1 MKKRIM
7 KRQLLAVAMAMALV
21 VPQGVYAVE
30 ELQLPVEQLEEQ
42 QINESGNTE
51 KTQIHEEGCSLPLE
65 HEGECVIRL
74 EESIEDEEGK
84 IEKAS
89 LSGYESDQVDV
100 AKSAKNSGL
109 GLTEDNPMKVPAEEL
124 VIVNGIYYGISK
136 DWFEENNPNKE
147 TLFFSIEIP
156 DNVTTIF
163 NDGLKDSWYLDK
175 EKNNAVTANDNLG
188 RYNVVSVDFSGATS
202 LTTINNQA
210 AMGVTSL
217 KGVLD
222 LSNTQVTT
230 IGKSAFSGC
239 TGLTGVILP
248 NALKVLGTQD
258 GSLGSVFKDC
268 TGLQFV
274 RTAGRDTDT
283 VFELPPN
290 LRVIGKDTFNN
301 IFSGVGEIIAKIPAS
316 VETIGSQAFYKTQFS
331 QVYIE
336 RQTNF
341 DDYNAGAFKYVGL
354 LIFKNSEGYEQTGE
368 FTRTTKTY
376 PVTLK
381 FMNDSAEVETQTKL
395 YGQSIQYEY
404 DEDNAKWV
412 LNQKYALPE
421 VPDDA
426 PGKIPGYDLGWK
438 ITDAKDVLTNTSKV
452 IGTPDENGQLVAT
465 VSNGGVVSKPTVRYK
480 VGDQVIEDTKGI
492 PEFEVWISE
501 EEPAYVGVEV
511 THPLATEEARESGTY
526 VYYKYC
532 WWDEYKN
539 GVNGPRSIEEP
550 ELFSNARTSAEYNRN
565 FTDQTMIPMRKENDT
580 RVDGNYYLVEIYGY
594 YVENNGEPKQYY
606 KSRHNFIAGDNTTD
620 RSYLMNVDVKEK
632 EKFTITP
639 VDMTIYMG
647 GDDGYE
653 GVVGNDGNLVEEETS
668 YNTLPEPLFQ
678 IMSASAGF
686 DPKSLTITN
695 EKTHNSWNPEKVGDT
710 EYYRLVPTAGEKK
723 LIRVQFIDD
732 NKNVHES
739 DTFDPA
745 TVGDLFA
752 TYDIKIF
759 SQGDKISV
767 KDEDGKEY
775 AVSTAAGKLTVRAVA
790 ENKPNDD
797 PTIDVIDEN
806 NLTKVEAG
814 KAVAVAS
821 EGTKYYLNNTDV
833 EVTDAK
839 PSLLFD
845 SIIEDEGSTD
855 RTKALMVKADETLG
869 VSAGK
874 RIYEIKYLDLV
885 DANNGNAWIKADKP
899 VTIYWGYPEGTDQ
912 NTEFQIVHFRDLHRD
927 GAQSGQELEDIKNC
941 TAEKI
946 TGVENTPEGIKFS
959 VGKDGFSPF
968 ALIFNEKDEG
978 GNQGGSS
985 SGGSLTSNTYYV
997 RYHNDDDIVKDG
1009 RFVPGETVTVRGDIF
1024 TAPRGKVLAGWSL
1037 EENGKVD
1044 YKVGDTFR
1052 MPGSSYD
1059 LYAVWKNAET
1069 LTHAAYISGY
1079 PDGTVGPDRTITR
1092 AEAATMFYNLLSNK
1106 SSTARTFADV
1116 PMNQWYANA
1125 VTTLAGMGVING
1137 YPDGTFK
1144 PDAPITR
1151 AEFVTM
1157 AMNFAKADKGT
1168 ACSFADVPEN
1178 MWYYGAIAGATENG
1192 WISGYPDGTFGPA
1205 RNITRA
1211 EVTSVINRM
1220 ENRAADM
1227 MFIVENL
1234 NDLRTF
1240 SDLPF
1245 QHWAYGSMM
1254 EAANGHDY
1262 TREQENTYEV
1272 WTGIK

>member
-30 ELQLPVEQLEEQ
+30 EDNTNISISEELILVNEESGTIDILQNDISKNAYAEEPIIADSENELE
-42 QINESGNTE
+42 ISGNTLKGFDNSWLKEIKE
-51 KTQIHEEGCSLPLE
+51 KYGNDVKLKVVVPTNITEIEGLAFNGQANLVAVDMSGAKKLE
-65 HEGECVIRL
+65 NI
-74 EESIEDEEGK
+74 GK
-84 IEKAS
+84 QAF
-89 LSGYESDQVDV
+89 YTT
-100 AKSAKNSGL
+100 GL
-109 GLTEDNPMKVPAEEL
+109 K
-124 VIVNGIYYGISK
+124 GI
-136 DWFEENNPNKE
+136 
-147 TLFFSIEIP
+147 IEIGSG
-156 DNVTTIF
+156 V
-163 NDGLKDSWYLDK
+163 
-175 EKNNAVTANDNLG
+175 KN
-188 RYNVVSVDFSGATS
+188 
-202 LTTINNQA
+202 
-210 AMGVTSL
+210 
-217 KGVLD
+217 
-222 LSNTQVTT
+222 
-230 IGKSAFSGC
+230 IGTLAFASCKSIQ
-239 TGLTGVILP
+239 GVILP
-248 NALKVLGTQD
+248 ETLEVLGAED
-258 GSLGSVFKDC
+258 GASGSVFKDC

-336 RQTNF
+336 RQTGF
-341 DDYNAGAFKYVGL
+341 AKYHSDAFKNVGL
-354 LIFKNSEGYEQTGE
+354 LIFKDSDGYRETGK

-376 PVTLK
+376 PVVLNFINGT
-381 FMNDSAEVETQTKL
+381 ETVPQQTKL
-395 YGQSIQYEY
+395 YDQVIGYEY
-404 DEDNAKWV
+404 DKNVQKWV
-412 LNQKYALPE
+412 LNEDYELPE
-421 VPDDA
+421 VPDTE
-426 PGKIPGYDLGWK
+426 KIPGYDAGWK
-438 ITDAKDVLTNTSKV
+438 IEGGTEILTNVSKV
-452 IGTPDENGQLVAT
+452 SGSQQVDQLNV
-465 VSNGGVVSKPTVRYK
+465 VIDNRSFVSKPTVKYK
-480 VGDQVIEDTKGI
+480 VGDQIMEDTTGI
-492 PEFEVWISE
+492 PLFTVEFSE
-501 EEPAYVGVEV
+501 NQPAYVGVEV
-511 THPLATEEARESGTY
+511 THPLATEDAKATGTY
-526 VYYKYC
+526 VYYEYC
-532 WWDEYKN
+532 WWDEYEN
-539 GVNGPRSIEEP
+539 SVNGPRSTEEP
-550 ELFSNARTSAEYNRN
+550 ELFSNAKTSTEYEREY
-565 FTDQTMIPMRKENDT
+565 TDQTMIPMRKEADT
-580 RVDGNYYLVEIYGY
+580 RIDGNYYLVEIFGY
-594 YVENNGEPKQYY
+594 YVEDNGEPEQYY
-606 KSRHNFIAGDNTTD
+606 KSRHNFIAGDNATD
-620 RSYLMNVDVKEK
+620 RSYLMHVDVKEK

-686 DPKSLTITN
+686 DPESLTITN

-833 EVTDAK
+833 EVTDVK

-1168 ACSFADVPEN
+1168 ACSFADVLEN

>member
-30 ELQLPVEQLEEQ
+30 ELHQPTEQMEEQ
-42 QINESGNTE
+42 PTEISGDVE
-51 KTQIHEEGCSLPLE
+51 EPRIHEEGCSLPLD
-65 HEGECVIRL
+65 HEGDCASNL
-74 EESIEDEEGK
+74 EESVKDIEEKSEEPTL
-84 IEKAS
+84 IE
-89 LSGYESDQVDV
+89 YECEQDIVPEFM
-100 AKSAKNSGL
+100 KSTGSGL
-109 GLTEDNPMKVPAEEL
+109 SEDDPMEVPTERL
-124 VIVNGIYYGISK
+124 VIDNGVYYGISK
-136 DWFEENNPNKE
+136 TWFAENNPEKK
-147 TLFFSIEIP
+147 TLYFSIVIP
-156 DNVTTIF
+156 KSVTKIANDGFRSNYTGDKSKYGAVTT
-163 NDGLKDSWYLDK
+163 NDK
-175 EKNNAVTANDNLG
+175 LG
-188 RYNVVSVDFSGATS
+188 DYKIVSIDFSDATE
-202 LTTINNQA
+202 LTTIGYQA
-210 AMGVTSL
+210 AKYEPL
-217 KGVLD
+217 QGVLD
-222 LSNTQVTT
+222 LSETKITRIEQN
-230 IGKSAFSGC
+230 AFGDC

-248 NALKVLGTQD
+248 NTLETLGTQG
-258 GSLGSVFKDC
+258 GSGVGGSVFARCSGLEFIRTKDSKD
-268 TGLQFV
+268 G
-274 RTAGRDTDT
+274 T
-283 VFELPPN
+283 VFELPEG
-290 LRVIGKDTFNN
+290 LKFIGGQTFQDAFAPEAN
-301 IFSGVGEIIAKIPAS
+301 VVAYLPAS
-316 VETIGSQAFYKTQFS
+316 VETVGSQAFYSSFS
-331 QVYIE
+331 QIFIE
-336 RQTNF
+336 RSSAQGYSN
-341 DDYNAGAFKYVGL
+341 YNESAFKTRNSYNCL
-354 LIFKNSEGYEQTGE
+354 LIFPDNVGYNSTDS
-368 FTRTTKTY
+368 FTRVTKTY
-376 PVTLK
+376 PVVLQ
-381 FMNDSAEVETQTKL
+381 FQDSVEQTKL
-395 YGQSIQYEY
+395 YKQSIQYEY
-404 DEDNAKWV
+404 DKESKKWV
-412 LNQKYALPE
+412 KNPNYTLPE
-421 VPDDA
+421 VS
-426 PGKIPGYDLGWK
+426 GVVNQPGYDAGWK
-438 ITDAKDVLTNTSKV
+438 IYGDDKILTNTSTV
-452 IGTPDENGQLVAT
+452 NGWSDAVLPVKPE
-465 VSNGGVVSKPTVRYK
+465 SNSVVSKPTVQFRQE
-480 VGDQVIEDTKGI
+480 DQIIANNGTVPTLLAEVEDGQ
-492 PEFEVWISE
+492 
-501 EEPAYVGVEV
+501 PAYVGVEV
-511 THPLATEEARESGTY
+511 THPLATEEAKATGTY

-532 WWDEYKN
+532 WWDEYEN
-539 GVNGPRSIEEP
+539 DVNGPRSAEEP
-550 ELFSNARTSAEYNRN
+550 ELFSTANSSTSFDRK
-565 FTDQTMIPMRKENDT
+565 FTDKAMIPMYKGEHTRMDT
-580 RVDGNYYLVEIYGY
+580 DYYLVEIYGY
-594 YVENNGEPKQYY
+594 YVNNGKTTLYY
-606 KSRHNFIAGDNTTD
+606 KSGHNFIAGDNATD
-620 RSYLMNVDVKEK
+620 RSYLMHVDVKEK

-686 DPKSLTITN
+686 DPESLTITN

-1092 AEAATMFYNLLSNK
+1092 AEAATMFYNLLSDK
-1106 SSTARTFADV
+1106 SGTARTFADV

-1151 AEFVTM
+1151 AEFVTV

-1168 ACSFADVPEN
+1168 ACSFVDVPEN
-1178 MWYYGAIAGATENG
+1178 MWYYSAIAGATENG
-1192 WISGYPDGTFGPA
+1192 WISGYPDGTFGPD
-1205 RNITRA
+1205 RYITRA